1 MLGAGEAQHV
11 HGQQELFGGLSVDA
25 PLILA
30 LGRAWLRE
38 RGEVPVEALWASGR
52 ALGLRWAGRKAA
64 EGWILLLQP
73 SPEFWLLDTA
83 HPAWARLQA
92 EAARD
97 SGKLWG
103 PWFSGA
109 RLRAVEGDPRERW
122 MGLVFQRR
130 AITGRLETLRLAFQA
145 IPGRAGLRVD
155 GQDVQ
160 VPRLGLGSPFPAA
173 APEPLEDPPPYRRWR
188 ERWGADL
195 DRAVAGEIPEVL
207 EGEGGLLDRH
217 RAWSMARAEAL
228 ILAPAKAGAERKRQA
243 EAARME
249 RLAQALARDRAKHAA
264 ILPLKRQAQSLAAE
278 LYRLK
283 GATGEAVLLDGSRI
297 GLPDGASV
305 EAAVQ
310 GWFSAAKKAE
320 RGLARVAELEA
331 ELAREQAAWARR
343 LEAEAQGL
351 APEPPAAR
359 QPRGTGAAKAKDAP
373 REKGTKRMQADS
385 KRKDGKGA
393 AFRSVVVDGFEV
405 LIGKGDAENDQLT
418 FKVADNTDFWM
429 HVASVPGSHVVIRN
443 PDKLSELPRNVLER
457 AAELAAYHSK
467 ARDGGKVE
475 VHLARIAD
483 ISKPRGFAP
492 GKVILKKWT
501 GIRVYPKP

>member
-1 MLGAGEAQHV
+1 
-11 HGQQELFGGLSVDA
+11 VDA

-38 RGEVPVEALWASGR
+38 RGEIPVEAMWASGR
-52 ALGLRWAGRKAA
+52 ALGLRWAGRKTA
-64 EGWILLLQP
+64 EGWVLLLQP
-73 SPEFWLLDTA
+73 QPELWLLETS
-83 HPAWARLQA
+83 HPAWVRLQA
-92 EAARD
+92 EATKD

-122 MGLVFQRR
+122 LGLVFQRR
-130 AITGRLETLRLAFQA
+130 AITGRLESLRLAFQA
-145 IPGRAGLRVD
+145 IPGRAGIRVD
-155 GQDVQ
+155 GLDVQ
-160 VPRLGLGSPFPAA
+160 APRLGLGSPFPAA
-173 APEPLEDPPPYRRWR
+173 APEPTDDPPPLRRWR
-188 ERWGADL
+188 ERWGSDL
-195 DRAVAGEIPEVL
+195 DRAVAGEIPEIM

-217 RAWSMARAEAL
+217 RAWSEARAEAL
-228 ILAPAKAGAERKRQA
+228 ILGPAKAAVERKRQA
-243 EAARME
+243 EAARLE
-249 RLAQALARDRAKHAA
+249 RLAQALNRDRAKHQTV
-264 ILPLKRQAQSLAAE
+264 LPLKVQAQRLAGE

-283 GATGEAVLLDGSRI
+283 RSTGEAVLLDGTRI
-297 GLPDGASV
+297 PLPEGASV
-305 EAAVQ
+305 ETAVQ
-310 GWFSAAKKAE
+310 AWFTAAKKAE

-331 ELAREQAAWARR
+331 ELARERAACERR
-343 LEAEAQGL
+343 MAAEAEGL
-351 APEPPAAR
+351 APEGPAAR
-359 QPRGTGAAKAKDAP
+359 QTKGQDAAKGKGTSKG
-373 REKGTKRMQADS
+373 KGTKRMQADER

-393 AFRSVVVDGFEV
+393 AFRSVMVDGFEV

-443 PDKLSELPRNVLER
+443 PDKLSELPRHVLER

-483 ISKPRGFAP
+483 ISKPRGYAP
-492 GKVILKKWT
+492 GKVILKKWI